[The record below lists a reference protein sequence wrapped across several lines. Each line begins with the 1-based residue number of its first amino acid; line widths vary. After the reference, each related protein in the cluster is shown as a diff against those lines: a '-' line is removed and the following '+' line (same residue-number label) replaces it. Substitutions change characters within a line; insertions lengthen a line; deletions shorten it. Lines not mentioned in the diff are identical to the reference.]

1 MKAQREETPPEIKFK
16 APFTCI
22 ISGPSGSGK
31 SSFCIRL
38 LQNLK
43 SLCTE
48 SRFDGGII
56 WCYSEKTA
64 VPAHQ
69 LGKINIRYHEGVPEN
84 FDNAHGTPC
93 LVILD
98 DLLNDVYS
106 QQVCNL
112 FTKGSHHRNIS
123 VILITQNLFHQ
134 GRYCRDISLN
144 AKYIVVLKNVR
155 DKNQFRHLA
164 RQVYPEN
171 SNSLYEAY
179 LEATERPHGYLVLD
193 LAQDTNDL
201 LRFRTNIFQEE
212 GTPPIV
218 YAKIEDGTS
227 EVELSRPSPVTKS
240 PTETAKS
247 DRLALRQRTR
257 QKYMRVRAK
266 RTER

>member
-1 MKAQREETPPEIKFK
+1 MKGQREETQPPYEEIKFK

-64 VPAHQ
+64 VPSQ
-69 LGKINIRYHEGVPEN
+69 LGENVRFHEGVPDN
-84 FDNAHGTPC
+84 FDNARGRPC

-171 SNSLYEAY
+171 SDSLYKAY

-193 LAQDTNDL
+193 LSQDTNDL
-201 LRFRTNIFQEE
+201 LRFRTNIFPQEE
-212 GTPPIV
+212 HTPPIV
-218 YAKIEDGTS
+218 YAAIEDGTS
-227 EVELSRPSPVTKS
+227 EIELSRPSRATKS
-240 PTETAKS
+240 PTKTAKS
-247 DRLALRQRTR
+247 DRLALR
-257 QKYMRVRAK
+257 
-266 RTER
+266 